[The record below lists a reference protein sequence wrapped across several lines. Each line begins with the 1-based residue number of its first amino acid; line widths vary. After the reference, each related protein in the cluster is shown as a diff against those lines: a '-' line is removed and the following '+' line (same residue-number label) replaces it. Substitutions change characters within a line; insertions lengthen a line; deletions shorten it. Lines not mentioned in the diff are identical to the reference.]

1 MLFVELINS
10 LVQSPTR
17 QDVDVM
23 HGQYVNNPKMI
34 TFYVTY
40 FLVHMPPKKLTVDL
54 NKLYIQIILIKCDYI
69 VFEIHTR

>member
-40 FLVHMPPKKLTVDL
+40 FLEHMPPK
-54 NKLYIQIILIKCDYI
+54 N
-69 VFEIHTR
+69 